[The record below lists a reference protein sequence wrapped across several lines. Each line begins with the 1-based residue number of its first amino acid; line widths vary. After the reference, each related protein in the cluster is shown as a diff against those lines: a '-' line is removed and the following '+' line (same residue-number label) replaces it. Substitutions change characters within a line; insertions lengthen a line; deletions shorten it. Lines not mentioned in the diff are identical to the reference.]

1 MEKNKVEKAQPSETG
16 KTTEE
21 EFFGKKIKRFL
32 KGIKFRIF
40 PKSLLLRFFLI
51 LFFPLMLLQVV
62 MSAFFFDNH
71 WDTISRRLAS
81 SIVGEIETAVQVYE
95 RYPNNAETG
104 FLLKQLSL
112 HLQME
117 ISFEPGEKLQYPL
130 PKSKNSMMVSALRR
144 SLNNTR
150 MPYWIDEFEDGKYV
164 QISIEAKKG
173 VFTVRVPSKRFF
185 SSTIYV
191 FLLWM
196 IGSSLLLFIIA
207 FVFMKNQI
215 RPMSR
220 LSKAASEFGMGRE
233 AKDFKPEGALEVRQA
248 GEAFLDMKNRIQ
260 RYLNERTRMLAGISH
275 DLRTPLTRMKLQ
287 LSMMEYD
294 GIQGIDELLSDIDEM
309 EHMIEGYLS
318 FTKGEGREST
328 VSVEAGELLKDLVQK
343 LRRNGQVIDLHIEGK
358 QFLCVRPREIT
369 RAIMNIL
376 TNAGRYAKTASV
388 RAGARIGYYEI
399 IVDDDGPGISKDDRE
414 AVFRA
419 FYRLDDSR
427 NTKTGGVGLGLTIAR
442 DTIFSHGGD
451 ILLEDSPLGGLRVR
465 IRIPF

>member
-1 MEKNKVEKAQPSETG
+1 
-16 KTTEE
+16 
-21 EFFGKKIKRFL
+21 
-32 KGIKFRIF
+32 
-40 PKSLLLRFFLI
+40 
-51 LFFPLMLLQVV
+51 
-62 MSAFFFDNH
+62 
-71 WDTISRRLAS
+71 
-81 SIVGEIETAVQVYE
+81 
-95 RYPNNAETG
+95 
-104 FLLKQLSL
+104 
-112 HLQME
+112 ME

-248 GEAFLDMKNRIQ
+248 GEAFLDMRNRIQ

-343 LRRNGQVIDLHIEGK
+343 LRHINVLANRHRITLH
-358 QFLCVRPREIT
+358 
-369 RAIMNIL
+369 
-376 TNAGRYAKTASV
+376 
-388 RAGARIGYYEI
+388 ARIL
-399 IVDDDGPGISKDDRE
+399 R
-414 AVFRA
+414 R
-419 FYRLDDSR
+419 R
-427 NTKTGGVGLGLTIAR
+427 TK
-442 DTIFSHGGD
+442 H
-451 ILLEDSPLGGLRVR
+451 
-465 IRIPF
+465 

>member
-1 MEKNKVEKAQPSETG
+1 MTDKTVEVVRLSKEEE
-16 KTTEE
+16 KTTEPPFAKNGE
-21 EFFGKKIKRFL
+21 SVFKKDRFC
-32 KGIKFRIF
+32 IF
-40 PKSLLLRFFLI
+40 PKSLFWRFFLI

-62 MSAFFFDNH
+62 MSTFFYDNH

-81 SIVGEIETAVQVYE
+81 GIVGEIETAVHLYE
-95 RYPNNAETG
+95 MYPDEEETKALFEQLSSNLQMQIDFETG
-104 FLLKQLSL
+104 K
-112 HLQME
+112 
-117 ISFEPGEKLQYPL
+117 KLQYPL
-130 PKSKNSMMVSALRR
+130 PKSHNSMMVSALRR
-144 SLNNTR
+144 SLDGIKS
-150 MPYWIDEFEDGKYV
+150 PYWIDEFEDGKYV
-164 QISIEAKKG
+164 QISIETNQG
-173 VFTVRVPSKRFF
+173 VFTIRVPSKRFF

-196 IGSSLLLFIIA
+196 IGFSLLLFVIA

-220 LSKAASEFGMGRE
+220 LSKAATEFGMGGE
-233 AKDFKPEGALEVRQA
+233 VKNFKPEGALEVRRA

-318 FTKGEGREST
+318 FTKGEGRESP
-328 VSVEAGELLKDLVQK
+328 VLVEAGELLKNLVQK

-358 QFLCVRPREIT
+358 QQICVRPREMT

-376 TNAGRYAKTASV
+376 TNADRYAKTASV

-465 IRIPF
+465 VRIPF